1 MTSSAIKNIR
11 KNLYGFLRFA
21 PTPLMGK
28 LRFLFYKSIG
38 AKVGKNVQFKIG
50 SMIDAWQVG
59 VPGGVGDNVSIGE
72 NTVISGGVQIGNNTS
87 INSNVSITASPPSRI
102 IIGDDCLIAQ
112 NVVIRS
118 DDHRFDDVDRLIRKQ
133 GRVGANIRIEN
144 DCWIG
149 ANAVV
154 LKGVHLGAHSVI
166 GAGAIVTK
174 SFPPYSVVVG
184 NPAKLIKSRKTDLN
198 SPSRKA

>member
-1 MTSSAIKNIR
+1 M
-11 KNLYGFLRFA
+11 
-21 PTPLMGK
+21 
-28 LRFLFYKSIG
+28 
-38 AKVGKNVQFKIG
+38 G
-50 SMIDAWQVG
+50 SMIDVWQVG
-59 VPGGVGDNVSIGE
+59 VPGGVGDNVCIGE

-87 INSNVSITASPPSRI
+87 INSNVSITASPPSHI

-154 LKGVHLGAHSVI
+154 LKGVHLGAHCVV

-174 SFPPYSVVVG
+174 SFPPYSVIVG
-184 NPAKLIKSRKTDLN
+184 NPAKLLKSRKAD
-198 SPSRKA
+198 

>member
-1 MTSSAIKNIR
+1 M
-11 KNLYGFLRFA
+11 
-21 PTPLMGK
+21 
-28 LRFLFYKSIG
+28 
-38 AKVGKNVQFKIG
+38 G
-50 SMIDAWQVG
+50 SMIDVWQIG
-59 VPGGVGDNVSIGE
+59 VPGGDNVCIGE

-87 INSNVSITASPPSRI
+87 INSNVSVTASPPSQI

-118 DDHRFDDVDRLIRKQ
+118 DDHRFDDVDRLIRRQ

-154 LKGVHLGAHSVI
+154 LKGVHLGAHCVV

-174 SFPPYSVVVG
+174 SFPPYSVIVG
-184 NPAKLIKSRKTDLN
+184 NPAKLLKSRKAD
-198 SPSRKA
+198 